1 MLRVKK
7 QIEDVKMDM
16 HQTNK
21 GTSKRNKQTSYNQEV
36 MKQNNEILVEVAT
49 RDVESAL
56 AFLETTPN
64 GISEKEA
71 ERRIDTHG
79 RNEVAHEKPPAW
91 YLQLLLSFKN
101 PFIFVLLALGVLS
114 FFTDDM
120 KGTIVVTVMVV
131 LSAFIRF
138 LQEFRSQQA
147 AEKLKAMV
155 RTTATVLRTKEFT
168 NNMDKKVDIN
178 KNQTLELPIEDLVPG
193 DIIKLSAGDIVP
205 ADVRLLSAKDLFVN
219 QAALTGESL
228 PVEKYENY
236 HNYHDSNINT
246 KRNGDPLE
254 MDNLCFMGTN
264 IVSGTANAVVVSTGA
279 NSYFGSLAKSVVGKR
294 PETSFDKGVNKVSWL
309 LIKFMLIM
317 TPIVFFINGISKGD
331 WKEAFFFA
339 IAVAVGLTPEMLPMI
354 VTANLARGAVKM
366 SKKKVIVKQLNSIQN
381 LGAMDVLCTDKTGT
395 LTEDKVVL
403 VRHLDLTGNQCK
415 SVLQLAYLNSFYQ
428 TGLKNLIDKA
438 VIEHTEE
445 KRRLDTTEFHKV
457 DEIPFDFARR
467 RMSVFVKDRSNM
479 NLMVCKGAVEEIL
492 SICTHTDIND
502 EILPLTKETTRKIKH
517 LSEQLNEDGMRVIAV
532 AYKLEEPNNEK
543 GYSIQDES
551 DMILAGYIGFLD
563 PPKPSAAS
571 AIRTLQEQGVQVKIL
586 TGDNEIVTRK
596 VCKEVGLDIGE
607 PVLGYEI
614 DQLSEK
620 ALAQLAE
627 RTTVFAKLNPM
638 QKSRVIQ
645 ALQANGHTVGYMGD
659 GINDAVALRDADV
672 GISVDTA
679 TDIAKESSDIILL
692 EKSLDVLEEGII
704 EGRATF
710 GNILKYIKMTASSNF
725 GNVFSV
731 LVASAFIPFLP
742 MLAIHL
748 LIQNL
753 LYDLSQLS
761 IPWDK
766 MDKEFLEKSRKW
778 DTSNLRNFIICIGP
792 ISSIFDIITFIVMW
806 NVFGA
811 NTVGEQSLFQSGW
824 FVVGLLTQTLIVHM
838 IRTQKIPFIQST
850 ASIPVLLLTALIM
863 GIGIYVPFS
872 PLGAAV
878 GLQPL
883 PLSYFPWLVGILAA
897 YAVLTQFL
905 KQLYIKKFHS
915 WL

>member
-1 MLRVKK
+1 MLNAKK
-7 QIEDVKMDM
+7 QHGHEQMDM
-16 HQTNK
+16 YRANTRANRKGQASFDQEINK
-21 GTSKRNKQTSYNQEV
+21 KSNA
-36 MKQNNEILVEVAT
+36 ILVEVAT
-49 RDVESAL
+49 RNANAAL
-56 AFLETTPN
+56 TFLATTSQ
-64 GISEKEA
+64 GLFEKEA
-71 ERRIDTHG
+71 ERRLEVHG

-91 YLQLLLSFKN
+91 YLQFLLAFHN
-101 PFIFVLLALGVLS
+101 PFIYVLLALGALT

-120 KGTIVVTVMVV
+120 QGTIVVTSMV
-131 LSAFIRF
+131 LISATIRF

-155 RTTATVLRTKEFT
+155 RTTATVSRKGEFSNKLVDDSYTK
-168 NNMDKKVDIN
+168 
-178 KNQTLELPIEDLVPG
+178 ELPIEELVPG

-205 ADVRLLSAKDLFVN
+205 ADVRVLTAKDLFVN
-219 QAALTGESL
+219 QSALTGEAL
-228 PVEKYENY
+228 PVEKYENCFG
-236 HNYHDSNINT
+236 IEEERFGPL
-246 KRNGDPLE
+246 KANGNPLE
-254 MDNLCFMGTN
+254 MANLCFMGTN
-264 IVSGTANAVVVSTGA
+264 IVSGSAAAVVVSTGA

-294 PETSFDKGVNKVSWL
+294 PQTSFDRGVNSVSWL
-309 LIKFMLIM
+309 LIKFMLVM
-317 TPIVFFINGISKGD
+317 APIVLFINGFTKGD

-354 VTANLARGAVKM
+354 VTANLARGAVRM
-366 SKKKVIVKQLNSIQN
+366 SKKKVIVKQLNAIQN

-403 VRHLDLTGNQCK
+403 VRYLDPTGAK
-415 SVLQLAYLNSFYQ
+415 SKNVLQLAYLNSFYQ

-445 KRRLDTTEFHKV
+445 KHQLDTSEFYKV

-467 RMSVFVKDRSNM
+467 RMSVIVRDASNM
-479 NLMVCKGAVEEIL
+479 NIMVCKGAVEEIL
-492 SICTHTDIND
+492 SICTHTDSNGKVV
-502 EILPLTKETTRKIKH
+502 PLTDMMKHQIRH
-517 LSEQLNEDGMRVIAV
+517 LSEEMNADGIRVIAV
-532 AYKLEEPNNEK
+532 AYKRDVPDREK
-543 GYSIQDES
+543 AYSHQDEAE
-551 DMILAGYIGFLD
+551 MVLAGYIGFLD

-571 AIRTLQEQGVQVKIL
+571 AIRTLKAQGVQVKIL

-596 VCKEVGLDIGE
+596 VCKEVGIDVGE
-607 PVLGYEI
+607 PVLGTEI
-614 DQLSEK
+614 DHLSEQE
-620 ALAQLAE
+620 LADLAE
-627 RTTVFAKLNPM
+627 TTTVFSKLNPM
-638 QKSRVIQ
+638 QKSRVIN
-645 ALQANGHTVGYMGD
+645 ALQANGHTVGFMGD
-659 GINDAVALRDADV
+659 GINDAIALKDADV

-692 EKSLDVLEEGII
+692 EKSLNVLDEGII
-704 EGRATF
+704 EGRTTF

-766 MDKEFLEKSRKW
+766 MDKSFLEKPRKW
-778 DTSNLRNFIICIGP
+778 DTSNLRNFIIWIGP
-792 ISSIFDIITFIVMW
+792 ISSIFDIITFVVMW
-806 NVFGA
+806 NIFGA
-811 NTVGEQSLFQSGW
+811 NTAAHQSLFQSGW

-838 IRTQKIPFIQST
+838 IRTEKIPFIQST
-850 ASIPVLLLTALIM
+850 AAVPVLLLTALIM
-863 GIGIYVPFS
+863 AIGIYIPFS

-883 PLSYFPWLVGILAA
+883 PLSYFPWLAGILIG
-897 YAVLTQFL
+897 YALLTQFL
-905 KQLYIKKFHS
+905 KKFYIKKFNS

>member
-1 MLRVKK
+1 
-7 QIEDVKMDM
+7 M
-16 HQTNK
+16 HQTNN
-21 GTSKRNKQTSYNQEV
+21 GTPKRNKQTSHNQEV
-36 MKQNNEILVEVAT
+36 IKLNNEILLEVAT
-49 RDVESAL
+49 RDVQSAL

-71 ERRIDTHG
+71 ERRMDTHG

-91 YLQLLLSFKN
+91 YLQLLRSFKN

-120 KGTIVVTVMVV
+120 KGAIVVTVMVV
-131 LSAFIRF
+131 LSATIRF

-168 NNMDKKVDIN
+168 NNMDKEVDIN
-178 KNQTLELPIEDLVPG
+178 NNQLLELPIEDLVPG
-193 DIIKLSAGDIVP
+193 DIITLSAGDIVP
-205 ADVRLLSAKDLFVN
+205 ADVRILSAKDLFVN
-219 QAALTGESL
+219 QAALTGEAL
-228 PVEKYENY
+228 PVEKHENSQ
-236 HNYHDSNINT
+236 NSNINA

-264 IVSGTANAVVVSTGA
+264 IVSGTATAVVVSTGA
-279 NSYFGSLAKSVVGKR
+279 NSYFGSLAKSVIGKR

-309 LIKFMLIM
+309 LIKFMLVM
-317 TPIVFFINGISKGD
+317 TPIVFLINGISKGD
-331 WKEAFFFA
+331 WNEAFFFA

-403 VRHLDLTGNQCK
+403 VRYLDPTGNQCK

-445 KRRLDTTEFHKV
+445 KHQLDTKEFHKV

-467 RMSVFVKDRSNM
+467 RMSVVVKDTSNR

-502 EILPLTKETTRKIKH
+502 EILPLTKEETRKIKY

-532 AYKLEEPNNEK
+532 AYKLEAPNNEK
-543 GYSIQDES
+543 AYSIQDES
-551 DMILAGYIGFLD
+551 DMIFAGYIGFLD

-571 AIRTLQEQGVQVKIL
+571 AIRTLQEHGVQVKIL

-614 DQLSEK
+614 DHLPEK
-620 ALAQLAE
+620 ALVQLAE

-692 EKSLDVLEEGII
+692 EKSLNVLEEGII
-704 EGRATF
+704 EGRTTF
-710 GNILKYIKMTASSNF
+710 GNILKYMKMTASSNF

-766 MDKEFLEKSRKW
+766 MDKEFLEKPRKW

-811 NTVGEQSLFQSGW
+811 NTVAEQSLFQSGW

-838 IRTQKIPFIQST
+838 IRTRKIPFIQSM

-863 GIGIYVPFS
+863 ALGIYVPFS
-872 PLGAAV
+872 PLGAVV

-883 PLSYFPWLVGILAA
+883 PLSYFPWLVGILTG

>member
-1 MLRVKK
+1 MLRTKK
-7 QIEDVKMDM
+7 QMDI
-16 HQTNK
+16 HQANK
-21 GTSKRNKQTSYNQEV
+21 GTPKRNKQTSHHQEM
-36 MKQNNEILVEVAT
+36 MKLNNEILVEVAT
-49 RDVESAL
+49 RDVQSAFV
-56 AFLETTPN
+56 FLETTPN

-71 ERRIDTHG
+71 ERRMDTHG
-79 RNEVAHEKPPAW
+79 RNEVAYEKPPAW
-91 YLQLLLSFKN
+91 YLQFLLSFKN

-114 FFTDDM
+114 FLTDDM
-120 KGTIVVTVMVV
+120 KGTVVVTVMVV
-131 LSAFIRF
+131 LSATIRF

-168 NNMDKKVDIN
+168 NNIDKNVDIN
-178 KNQTLELPIEDLVPG
+178 NNQLLELPIEDLVPG
-193 DIIKLSAGDIVP
+193 DIITLSAGDIVP
-205 ADVRLLSAKDLFVN
+205 ADVRILSAKDLFVN
-219 QAALTGESL
+219 QSALTGEAL
-228 PVEKYENY
+228 PVEKHENF
-236 HNYHDSNINT
+236 HNSSINT
-246 KRNGDPLE
+246 KRNDDPLE
-254 MDNLCFMGTN
+254 MGNLCFMGTN
-264 IVSGTANAVVVSTGA
+264 IVSGTATAVIVLTGA
-279 NSYFGSLAKSVVGKR
+279 NSYFGSLAKSIVGKR

-309 LIKFMLIM
+309 LIKFMFIM
-317 TPIVFFINGISKGD
+317 TPVVFLINGISKGD

-339 IAVAVGLTPEMLPMI
+339 IAIAVGLTPEMLPMI
-354 VTANLARGAVKM
+354 VTANLARGAVQM

-403 VRHLDLTGNQCK
+403 VRHLDPTGNQSK

-438 VIEHTEE
+438 VIKHTEE
-445 KRRLDTTEFHKV
+445 KHRLDTKEFHKV

-467 RMSVFVKDRSNM
+467 RMSVVVKDTSNM
-479 NLMVCKGAVEEIL
+479 SLMVCKGAVEEIL
-492 SICTHTDIND
+492 SICTHTDMND
-502 EILPLTKETTRKIKH
+502 EILPLMKEATSKIKY
-517 LSEQLNEDGMRVIAV
+517 LSEQLNADGMRVIAV
-532 AYKLEEPNNEK
+532 AYKLEAANNEK
-543 GYSIQDES
+543 AYSIQDES
-551 DMILAGYIGFLD
+551 DMIFAGYIGFLD
-563 PPKPSAAS
+563 PPKSSAAH

-596 VCKEVGLDIGE
+596 VCKEVGLEIGE

-614 DQLSEK
+614 DHLPEK
-620 ALAQLAE
+620 ELAQLAE

-638 QKSRVIQ
+638 QKSLVIK
-645 ALQANGHTVGYMGD
+645 ALQANDHTVGYMGD

-692 EKSLDVLEEGII
+692 EKSLNVLEKGII
-704 EGRATF
+704 EGRTTF
-710 GNILKYIKMTASSNF
+710 GNILKYMKMTASSNF

-766 MDKEFLEKSRKW
+766 VDKEFLEKPRKW
-778 DTSNLRNFIICIGP
+778 ETSNLRNFIICIGP
-792 ISSIFDIITFIVMW
+792 ISSIFDITTFIVMW

-811 NTVGEQSLFQSGW
+811 NTVAEQSLFQSGW

-850 ASIPVLLLTALIM
+850 ASMPVLLLTALIM
-863 GIGIYVPFS
+863 GIGIYIPFS
-872 PLGAAV
+872 PLGTAV

-883 PLSYFPWLVGILAA
+883 PLSYFPWLLGILTG

-905 KQLYIKKFHS
+905 KRLYIKKFHS